1 MLRELT
7 ICAVLGI
14 VLELACIIGFLCAVM
29 VVGAVPW
36 L

>member
-14 VLELACIIGFLCAVM
+14 VLELACTIGFLCALM
-29 VVGAVPW
+29 VVGVIPW